1 MNKFKWTNGTI
12 LEKSMRSKMLDKQ
25 TFIVS
30 SNKIDKFND
39 LINAREMMPS
49 NKINPFLINNNYLK
63 DLDVQTKFL
72 IPQNSQY

>member
-12 LEKSMRSKMLDKQ
+12 LEKSMRSKTLDKQ